1 MEEVGIG
8 APRKDWMNGPFRG
21 ALFMRPGAVLDR
33 TLAVL
38 PHVSNLW
45 TRPHSAPSY
54 LVPRVNAAQLLH
66 YWWRNTLTWEN
77 F

>member
-38 PHVSNLW
+38 PHLSISCNQVSRKEVRV
-45 TRPHSAPSY
+45 TGH
-54 LVPRVNAAQLLH
+54 LVNGVIRSGEV
-66 YWWRNTLTWEN
+66 
-77 F
+77 FS